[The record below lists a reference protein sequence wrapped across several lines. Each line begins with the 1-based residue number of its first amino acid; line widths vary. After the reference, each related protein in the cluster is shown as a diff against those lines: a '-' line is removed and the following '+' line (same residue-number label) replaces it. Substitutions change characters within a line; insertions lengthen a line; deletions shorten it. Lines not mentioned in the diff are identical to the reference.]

1 MEKKRFSGV
10 IACNGSIAQ
19 VAPCGAGDA
28 TGTIG
33 PVLTHAELGH
43 EGLNDIF
50 RFSRGFHETIM
61 LREGLRKKASRV
73 SIGRAGANKCP

>member
-1 MEKKRFSGV
+1 MEKNRFSGV

-19 VAPCGAGDA
+19 VAPCGAGDT

-43 EGLNDIF
+43 EGLNDHLQVLKGI
-50 RFSRGFHETIM
+50 SRNHHV
-61 LREGLRKKASRV
+61 EGGIAQK
-73 SIGRAGANKCP
+73 SIQGLDR